1 MLYPRSL
8 VSQGLPIA
16 AFPATGPID
25 IVTPGETGVLSE
37 DLRTAAL
44 SAHKLNRER
53 VRAKAAEYSWENAAR
68 LFVGNITTVCLG
80 EQKRAQKMAAIGL
93 AKKHGSHWRPQPAAK
108 NSPRV

>member
-1 MLYPRSL
+1 VLYPRSL
-8 VSQGLPIA
+8 VSPDLPIA
-16 AFPATGPID
+16 AFSATGPID

-37 DLRTAAL
+37 DLYAAAL

-68 LFVGNITTVCLG
+68 LFVGNITTACMG

-93 AKKHGSHWRPQPAAK
+93 AKNSRRPWRPQPATK
-108 NSPRV
+108 NSPRA

>member
-1 MLYPRSL
+1 MVLLEAMAS
-8 VSQGLPIA
+8 GLPIA

-37 DLRTAAL
+37 DLRAAAL
-44 SAHKLNRER
+44 AAHKLNRER
-53 VRAKAAEYSWENAAR
+53 VRARAADFSWENATR
-68 LFVGNITTVCLG
+68 LFVGNITSACMG

-93 AKKHGSHWRPQPAAK
+93 TENSRRPWRPQPAAK